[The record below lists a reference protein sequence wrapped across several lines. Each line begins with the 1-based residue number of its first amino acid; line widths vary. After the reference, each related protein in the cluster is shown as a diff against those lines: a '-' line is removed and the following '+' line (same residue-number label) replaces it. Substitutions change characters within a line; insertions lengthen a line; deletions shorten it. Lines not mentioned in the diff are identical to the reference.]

1 MLKANEINFPI
12 IFNFP
17 ADYTMKHITFEN
29 DSDNGTWANGNKSGL
44 PLSYFIKQHNIQN
57 PYNTEGKPYFYKMAA
72 KKEKKRE
79 DNDLLDAL
87 SYLNIKPGQVFF
99 NGAVFTASISA
110 KDYDYI
116 CDVELMPVGAILV
129 GIQRECGEWDE
140 LKFKPRRIEVH
151 DDTITLLSGYA
162 GGYKTGNNYSGEIN
176 IKRGTKV
183 KIKNSTNC

>member
-1 MLKANEINFPI
+1 MLNIKEINFPI

-29 DSDNGTWANGNKSGL
+29 DSDNGTWSNGNKSGL
-44 PLSYFIKQHNIQN
+44 PISYFIKQHNTQN
-57 PYNTEGKPYFYKMAA
+57 QYNTEGKPYFYKMAA

-99 NGAVFTASISA
+99 NGAVFAASIGA

-116 CDVELMPVGAILV
+116 CKVENMPVGATLLGV
-129 GIQRECGEWDE
+129 QSENGEWDE
-140 LKFKPRRIEVH
+140 LKFKPSRIEVH
-151 DDTITLLSGYA
+151 DNVICLLSGYS
-162 GGYKTGNNYSGEIN
+162 GGYKSGNNYDAEIN
-176 IKRGTKV
+176 IKIGTNV

>member
-17 ADYTMKHITFEN
+17 ADYTMKNITFEN
-29 DSDNGTWANGNKSGL
+29 DSGNGTWANGNKSGL
-44 PLSYFIKQHNIQN
+44 PLSYFIKQHNAQN

-87 SYLNIKPGQVFF
+87 KYLNIRTGHVNL
-99 NGAVFTASISA
+99 NGAVFTASVGS

-116 CDVELMPVGAILV
+116 CKVENMPVGAALLGV
-129 GIQRECGEWDE
+129 QRESGEWDE

-151 DDTITLLSGYA
+151 DDVICLLSGYS
-162 GGYKTGNNYSGEIN
+162 GGYKSGNNYGAEIN
-176 IKRGTKV
+176 IKRGTNV

>member
-1 MLKANEINFPI
+1 
-12 IFNFP
+12 
-17 ADYTMKHITFEN
+17 
-29 DSDNGTWANGNKSGL
+29 
-44 PLSYFIKQHNIQN
+44 
-57 PYNTEGKPYFYKMAA
+57 
-72 KKEKKRE
+72 
-79 DNDLLDAL
+79 
-87 SYLNIKPGQVFF
+87 
-99 NGAVFTASISA
+99 
-110 KDYDYI
+110 
-116 CDVELMPVGAILV
+116 MPVGAILV

>member
-1 MLKANEINFPI
+1 MLNINEINFPI
-12 IFNFP
+12 TFDLKNESKSITYTDP
-17 ADYTMKHITFEN
+17 STGSYADGDRTELKVSFFVNAHNKHNPKN
-29 DSDNGTWANGNKSGL
+29 DKNKR
-44 PLSYFIKQHNIQN
+44 Y
-57 PYNTEGKPYFYKMAA
+57 YYEMAE
-72 KKEKKRE
+72 KKE
-79 DNDLLDAL
+79 N
-87 SYLNIKPGQVFF
+87 NPGRYFF
-99 NGAVFTASISA
+99 AKFGEMHINGAIFTASIGA

-129 GIQRECGEWDE
+129 GVQRECGEWDE

-151 DDTITLLSGYA
+151 DDTITLLSGYT

>member
-12 IFNFP
+12 TFNYC
-17 ADYTMKHITFEN
+17 ANGLSITFY
-29 DSDNGTWANGNKSGL
+29 SATSNGVWSGGDKSSL
-44 PLSYFIKQHNIQN
+44 SLSYFIKLHNEHN
-57 PYNTEGKPYFYKMAA
+57 PHNKIDERYRYAMAA

-79 DNDLLDAL
+79 DNDLADAL
-87 SYLNIKPGQVFF
+87 NYLNIKPGQVFA
-99 NGAVFTASISA
+99 NGAVFTASIGA

-129 GIQRECGEWDE
+129 GIQRECGEWDD

-151 DDTITLLSGYA
+151 DDVICLLSGYS
-162 GGYKTGNNYSGEIN
+162 GGYKSGNNYGAEIN
-176 IKRGTKV
+176 IKRGTNV

>member
-1 MLKANEINFPI
+1 MLSIEKINFPI
-12 IFNFP
+12 
-17 ADYTMKHITFEN
+17 TFKN
-29 DSDNGTWANGNKSGL
+29 CANGKNITYHREHGNGVWSDGWKSS
-44 PLSYFIKQHNIQN
+44 LSLKYFINLHNEHNQSN
-57 PYNTEGKPYFYKMAA
+57 SNVLRYYYEMA
-72 KKEKKRE
+72 EKRE
-79 DNDLLDAL
+79 DNDLADAL
-87 SYLNIKPGQVFF
+87 NYLNIKPGQVFV
-99 NGAVFTASISA
+99 NGAVFTASIIA

-129 GIQRECGEWDE
+129 GIQRECWEWDE

>member
-12 IFNFP
+12 TFNDC
-17 ADYTMKHITFEN
+17 ANGLSITFY
-29 DSDNGTWANGNKSGL
+29 SATSNGVWSGGDKSSL
-44 PLSYFIKQHNIQN
+44 SLSYFIKLHNEHN
-57 PYNTEGKPYFYKMAA
+57 PHNEIDERYRYAMAE
-72 KKEKKRE
+72 KKEH
-79 DNDLLDAL
+79 NDTID
-87 SYLNIKPGQVFF
+87 SIGYFF
-99 NGAVFTASISA
+99 ANTGEARFYGDVFTASIGA

-129 GIQRECGEWDE
+129 GIQRECGEWDD

-162 GGYKTGNNYSGEIN
+162 GGYQTGNNYSGEIN